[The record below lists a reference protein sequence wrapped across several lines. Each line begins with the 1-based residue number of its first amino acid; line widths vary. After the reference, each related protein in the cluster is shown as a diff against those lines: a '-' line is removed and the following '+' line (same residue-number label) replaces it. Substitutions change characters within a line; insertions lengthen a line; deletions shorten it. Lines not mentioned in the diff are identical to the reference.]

1 MISYRDTVLALLFDR
16 APSPCF
22 QFSLLALSIPRLRRR
37 GRGMRRRRAR
47 STHWLYTTTRS
58 GMHARSSSEK
68 RYPRRLV
75 LALRLLL
82 PPPSCTRT
90 MCVLTT
96 RTSNVE
102 CCAYLQESPDVSF
115 ARPPTRTHAWS
126 QPRSTGLIPSSLESQ
141 GNPSPIEYTSEHR
154 YQSCACLSIIYI
166 HVYELD
172 MEF

>member
-1 MISYRDTVLALLFDR
+1 LFSIFAIGIKHTQTAQKGEGNETEKGQKYTLVVHYDAL
-16 APSPCF
+16 
-22 QFSLLALSIPRLRRR
+22 
-37 GRGMRRRRAR
+37 G
-47 STHWLYTTTRS
+47 
-58 GMHARSSSEK
+58 HARPQLERK
-68 RYPRRLV
+68 T
-75 LALRLLL
+75 L
-82 PPPSCTRT
+82 PKTTGART
-90 MCVLTT
+90 QATLTPTVMYAYYGVLTT

-166 HVYELD
+166 Y
-172 MEF
+172 MYMN